1 MKKRSEKIES
11 QPKAHHLIQSMED
24 VETVMSIDPK
34 RQMVQ
39 AVSPVPSGVNSELS
53 LLLHLEFFLL
63 LCLHLLVLCQL
74 KRR

>member
-1 MKKRSEKIES
+1 
-11 QPKAHHLIQSMED
+11 MED
-24 VETVMSIDPK
+24 VETVISIDPK